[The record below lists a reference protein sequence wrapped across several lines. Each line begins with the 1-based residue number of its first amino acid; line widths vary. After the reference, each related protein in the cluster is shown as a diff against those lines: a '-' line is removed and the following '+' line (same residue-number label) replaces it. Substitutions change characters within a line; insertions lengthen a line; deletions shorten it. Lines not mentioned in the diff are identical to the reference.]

1 MFKEQ
6 RVDPRERLTLPIDLA
21 DGLRALTR
29 DISAAGLFFVVQ
41 GHHVL
46 HGPVEFEL
54 RVPEFSMRFSSSGE
68 IVRVEHGADSTGVAV
83 RFIDPRMDVLEQ
95 ESA

>member
-6 RVDPRERLTLPIDLA
+6 RVNPRERLTLPIDLA

-29 DISAAGLFFVVQ
+29 DISAAGLFFVLQ
-41 GHHVL
+41 GQHVL